1 MADGPTKFY
10 LQWNIIN
17 WITVVAMV
25 FIAML
30 VFGALASSARQWSKK
45 MDQASNDA

>member
-1 MADGPTKFY
+1 MADAPTKFY

-17 WITVVAMV
+17 WITVVTMV

-30 VFGALASSARQWSKK
+30 FFGAVASSARQWSKR
-45 MDQASNDA
+45 MDDAADA